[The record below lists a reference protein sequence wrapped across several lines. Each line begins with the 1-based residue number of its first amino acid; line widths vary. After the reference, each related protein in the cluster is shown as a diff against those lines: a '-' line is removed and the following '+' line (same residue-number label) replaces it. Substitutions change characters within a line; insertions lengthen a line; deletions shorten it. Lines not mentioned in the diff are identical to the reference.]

1 MTEQTGAESTV
12 DVTTTAAPEAAV
24 LSEGTE
30 SAVPARNY
38 EAEAADMGWTPKE
51 QWKGNPDNWKDAE
64 TYVKHGEDI
73 VRITKSQLKAQEKDF
88 AERLAKIEKV
98 NSRTIDQLEKQ
109 HAKDLADL
117 TAQRREAI
125 KTGDV
130 AAVESL
136 DDQIY
141 DLKNDAPKA
150 DKPLT
155 GAALE
160 KHNQKVQTDWV
171 GKQSWWDVDE
181 DMTAYAIGISQNITG
196 KNPSITMEDNLAK
209 VEAAL
214 AVKYPEKFGGKTKT
228 AANAHAAVDSGGD
241 FPGAGKADPLAKL
254 PAEARAQAKS
264 DMAKFPKQYPN
275 ADAWIKAYNS

>member
-1 MTEQTGAESTV
+1 MIDEVSGEAAAV
-12 DVTTTAAPEAAV
+12 DTTTTAPEAVVLSQDKAPE
-24 LSEGTE
+24 
-30 SAVPARNY
+30 RNY
-38 EAEAADMGWTPKE
+38 EAEAADMGWTPKD

-73 VRITKSQLKAQEKDF
+73 VRVTKSQLARQEKDF

-98 NSRTIDQLEKQ
+98 NSKTVEQLEKA
-109 HAKDLADL
+109 HAKELA
-117 TAQRREAI
+117 EARAA
-125 KTGDV
+125 KTEAVKAGDV
-130 AAVESL
+130 AEVDRL
-136 DDQIY
+136 DTVID

-171 GKQSWWDVDE
+171 GKQSWWDTDE
-181 DMTAYAIGISQNITG
+181 DMTAYAIGISQNITA
-196 KNPSITMEDNLAK
+196 KNPTITMEDNLAK

-214 AVKYPEKFGGKTKT
+214 AIKYPEKFGGKTKP

-254 PAEARAQAKS
+254 PAEARVQAKT
-264 DMAKFPKQYPN
+264 DMAKFPKVYPN
-275 ADAWIKAYNS
+275 AQAWLDAYNSK